1 MRELYE
7 KLIDYN
13 KKDYYPFHMPGH
25 KRNPFSLEKNLPWG
39 MDITE
44 IEGFDN
50 LHHPETIIKNAQ
62 KNAADLY
69 GSSESFFSVNGSTA
83 ALLSAISA
91 CVKPGGKILLG
102 RNCHKSVYHG
112 IYLRGLK
119 SVYLYPSFIHE
130 FHMNGGI
137 SPKDVR
143 EALKREPDIEA
154 VLITSPTYDGVVSD
168 VREISEI
175 VHEKGIP
182 LIVDEAHGAHFMF
195 SDFFPK
201 SAVCLGADLVIQS
214 LHKTLPSLTQTALL
228 HRCSERVSGK
238 AIQKF
243 MGIYQSS
250 SPSYILMA
258 SIDACMDKMV
268 TDGKEMFREFT
279 RILEKA
285 RRRLSECK
293 YIRLVSPEIGSAG
306 VFDYDRSKLIFSTRY
321 TSMTGTELA
330 QLLLEKYHIQVEM
343 QTEHY
348 VLALAAVGDSEE
360 GFERLCRAI
369 EEIDQE
375 ESQKKRKTEG
385 QIAERVAYTSMN
397 QLMSVTEAM
406 EAESEVC
413 RLEESVGRISA
424 EFGYL
429 YPPGIPLI
437 VPGEQITG
445 QFIRNMRIYM
455 DKGLYLQGLEDYTNK
470 TILVVEQQPQSTKE
484 QDEEIHG

>member
-154 VLITSPTYDGVVSD
+154 VLVTSPTYDGVVSD

-250 SPSYILMA
+250 SPSYLLMA
-258 SIDACMDKMV
+258 SIDWCIGFLATEAEKFYQSYIPKLMKMRENLEKLQNFYV
-268 TDGKEMFREFT
+268 VGKEITGRNQVYDFDLSKILICIKSGIMMSGHELSSILREYDHLEMEMEAENY
-279 RILEKA
+279 ILGISSVFDTEEGMG
-285 RRRLSECK
+285 RLSDAMGR
-293 YIRLVSPEIGSAG
+293 I
-306 VFDYDRSKLIFSTRY
+306 D
-321 TSMTGTELA
+321 
-330 QLLLEKYHIQVEM
+330 LLLEKKKGRDSRETIVIKEKNDFHR
-343 QTEHY
+343 
-348 VLALAAVGDSEE
+348 AV
-360 GFERLCRAI
+360 
-369 EEIDQE
+369 
-375 ESQKKRKTEG
+375 QKLK
-385 QIAERVAYTSMN
+385 IS
-397 QLMSVTEAM
+397 EAM
-406 EAESEVC
+406 DSTLREVP
-413 RLEESVGRISA
+413 LFQSQGEISG
-424 EFGYL
+424 EFVYL

-437 VPGEQITG
+437 APGEMITEE
-445 QFIRNMRIYM
+445 ILESLKKY
-455 DKGLYLQGLEDYTNK
+455 KKQGLKVQGMDDFTGRMIK
-470 TILVVEQQPQSTKE
+470 IV
-484 QDEEIHG
+484 G